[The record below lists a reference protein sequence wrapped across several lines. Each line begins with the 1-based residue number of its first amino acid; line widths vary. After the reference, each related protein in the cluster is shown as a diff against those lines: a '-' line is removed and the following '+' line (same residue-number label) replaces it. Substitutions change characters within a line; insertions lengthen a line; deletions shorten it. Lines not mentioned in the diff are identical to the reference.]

1 MRDSVDLAARKPR
14 TKVLKFTEEEDRQL
28 VTLVTRIGLNWKQI
42 G

>member
-1 MRDSVDLAARKPR
+1 MRDSLDLAQRKPR

-28 VTLVTRIGLNWKQI
+28 IALVTRIGLNWKEI